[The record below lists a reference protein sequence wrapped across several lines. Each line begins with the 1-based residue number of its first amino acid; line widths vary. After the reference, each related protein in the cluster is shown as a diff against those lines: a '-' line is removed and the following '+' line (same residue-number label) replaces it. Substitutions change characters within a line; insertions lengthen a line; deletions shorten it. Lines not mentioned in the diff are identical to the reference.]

1 MWACPHGS
9 RTTRSDRSRI
19 DLSYLSA
26 YRPHDRGRIR
36 ANSTYLY
43 VGMSLVAVARRG
55 REVESESTRLTFM
68 SALPHANARRGYG
81 GGKRLGLRWCGM
93 SENQQQLGGR
103 SISCG
108 VSLSGEL
115 ISLTHLISATHHHAA
130 LDPTEL
136 GLREVA

>member
-19 DLSYLSA
+19 NL
-26 YRPHDRGRIR
+26 P
-36 ANSTYLY
+36 
-43 VGMSLVAVARRG
+43 VGIYITLMTGVGL
-55 REVESESTRLTFM
+55 EPTRLTSM
-68 SALPHANARRGYG
+68 SACPSWQSQDEDGRSNQNQLDSPLCRHVPHANARRGYG

-108 VSLSGEL
+108 VSLGGES
-115 ISLTHLISATHHHAA
+115 IGNSIHSLTSYQPPIIMPRSIR
-130 LDPTEL
+130 
-136 GLREVA
+136 GSWG